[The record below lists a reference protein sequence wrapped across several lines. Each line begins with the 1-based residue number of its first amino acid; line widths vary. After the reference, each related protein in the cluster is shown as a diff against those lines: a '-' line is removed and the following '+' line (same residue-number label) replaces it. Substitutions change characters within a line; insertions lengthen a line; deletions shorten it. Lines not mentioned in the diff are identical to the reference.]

1 MAVQIKRA
9 YDKPSLSDGARVLV
23 DRLWPRGV
31 AKQAAKID
39 RWMKELAP
47 SNELRQWFHSH
58 PSQWLAFRERYLE
71 ELKRPE
77 AALQLDD
84 LYELAARRKAVTLV
98 YSSRN
103 LEHNNA
109 VVLRDLLNGMRK
121 PPHSTGPAAAAAGRV
136 RARAPRR

>member
-9 YDKPSLSDGARVLV
+9 YDKPSVSDGARILV

-31 AKQAAKID
+31 ARQAARID
-39 RWMKELAP
+39 RWMKDLSP
-47 SNELRQWFHSH
+47 SNELRQWFHAR
-58 PSQWLAFRERYLE
+58 PSQWLAFRRRYLE

-77 AALQLDD
+77 AALELDD
-84 LYELAARRKAVTLV
+84 LYELASTRKTVTLV

-121 PPHSTGPAAAAAGRV
+121 PPHSTGPAAASAGRV
-136 RARAPRR
+136 RSRAPRR